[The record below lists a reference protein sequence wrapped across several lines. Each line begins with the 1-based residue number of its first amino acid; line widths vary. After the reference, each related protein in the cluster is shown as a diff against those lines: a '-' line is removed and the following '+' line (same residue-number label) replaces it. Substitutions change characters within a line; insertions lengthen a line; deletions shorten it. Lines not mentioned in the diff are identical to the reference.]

1 MEQIKIGRFI
11 AEKRKEHNLTQKQ
24 LADKLMI
31 SDRAVSKWENGR
43 CMPDVSLMLD
53 LCNILKISVNELL
66 SGEVIVME
74 NYKEKSEK
82 LLIEMA
88 EQKEIADKR
97 LLHCEVLI
105 GTLCMIILLVASIVA
120 SYVQMK
126 EWLRVVIVVAGVI
139 PVLVAA
145 PFMLKIEQVAG
156 YYECKECG
164 HRYMPEYKSML
175 WAMHMGRTRKMRCP
189 KCGKKS
195 WQKKVIE
202 KEKSTE

>member
-1 MEQIKIGRFI
+1 MDQIKIGKFI
-11 AEKRKEHNLTQKQ
+11 AECRKKKNLTQTQ
-24 LADKLMI
+24 LAEKLYI
-31 SDRAVSKWENGR
+31 TNRAVSKWETGKSL
-43 CMPDVSLMLD
+43 PDASVMLELCEILEITVND
-53 LCNILKISVNELL
+53 LLN
-66 SGEVIVME
+66 GEVIVME

-88 EQKEIADKR
+88 EQKAVADKR

-105 GTLCMIILLVASIVA
+105 GTLCVIILLAASIVA
-120 SYVQMK
+120 SYVQME
-126 EWLRVVIVVAGVI
+126 EWLRVVIVVAGCI

-164 HRYMPEYKSML
+164 HKYIPEYKSML
-175 WAMHMGRTRKMRCP
+175 WAMHMGKTRKMRCP

-195 WQKKVIE
+195 WHKKAIN
-202 KEKSTE
+202 KE